1 MARAND
7 REQTHQDDELRGAEH
22 RAVVSLNDLLVGVLE
37 ALMDGQRLPLPHSVR
52 SALDYLALEVAKV
65 QGVTEW
71 VAEDLVSLAEPAER
85 EDESP
90 E

>member
-1 MARAND
+1 MARPND
-7 REQTHQDDELRGAEH
+7 REDAHENEDDLRAAEQ

-37 ALMDGQRLPLPHSVR
+37 SLMEGQRLESLPPSVR
-52 SALDYLALEVAKV
+52 SALDYLALEVAKL

-71 VAEDLVSLAEPAER
+71 VAEDLVRLELESR
-85 EDESP
+85 GNDE